1 MSDAADMADV
11 LRAKARLIRLLR
23 AAHAGE
29 RAAALAYGGHARSV
43 RDAQE
48 RTDINRIGA
57 EEIAHRAR
65 VGEMLAELGS
75 APSPVRELIF
85 TGIGRTLSL
94 FCYVTGWYC
103 PMYGAGW
110 IERRNIQEYVDA
122 AAFAAQAGRSDLA
135 DELLDMARV
144 EWDHEQYFRAKVLT
158 HPLRHLLRVWQAPP
172 ARDHLG
178 RTVSSAQSVADPG

>member
-1 MSDAADMADV
+1 MSSAHNS
-11 LRAKARLIRLLR
+11 LICLLR

-29 RAAALAYGGHARSV
+29 RAAALAYVGHARSL
-43 RDAQE
+43 RDPVE
-48 RTDINRIGA
+48 RETVARIGA

-65 VGEMLAELGS
+65 VGEMLAELGG
-75 APSPVRELIF
+75 APSAVREGIF
-85 TGIGRTLSL
+85 TAIGRTLSL

-122 AAFAAQAGRSDLA
+122 AAFAVQAERTDFA
-135 DELLDMARV
+135 DELLEMARV

-158 HPLRHLLRVWQAPP
+158 HPLRHLLRVWRAPP
-172 ARDHLG
+172 PRAQLG
-178 RTVSSAQSVADPG
+178 QPQPMAHAADSR